1 MMLSI
6 IPSAFFAN
14 AVLLVPT
21 VTAITAGAT
30 GLKGQTYEVSGAPG
44 EVAAGTTV
52 QIYWDDTTTAWDG
65 TKGLLN
71 STTAKA
77 DGSYKVR
84 FKVPEAKKG
93 NHYIWVKAVTTN
105 ELKSSAAFAV
115 NTKVSLSATSG
126 LPGDKITVTAYGF
139 GGSKDIRLVFLDSTE
154 AAFPGWTSA
163 AGTAATLSGDGTTKT
178 FSGTVTDK
186 FIKPGTFTVTPPVL
200 VPSDAMVDSGL
211 GTLSSVAGGTGTINY
226 ITGEYSVTFKTA
238 PAVGV
243 NNIAI
248 AYTVYPTT
256 LGLVYPLN
264 QGSTNSIGTYSAT
277 LTVPAGAIAG
287 ADTVAAVD
295 AVGNEGEKTFN
306 IGSVIAASTTSTTV
320 GSIVTIQGRGFG
332 VGKVIGL
339 VNLPTI
345 IRTGMAATNCA
356 INDLPVGGVVVDA
369 QGRFRMDII
378 IPQGNDEND
387 DYTITVKTDD
397 GLNTATITD
406 FEITALAEVSVT
418 PSYGPQGFSIAVSG
432 VHYTKITDTV
442 ITVDLVTTA
451 GAFLI
456 NIGTVKTLFDGTFSK
471 TFSVPAW
478 IDGSYKIK
486 AYKTTQNIADT
497 VGFRIGS
504 MYIHLSATEGPAGKA
519 VTITGSGFSASK
531 TWNATIGS
539 KTLLSTS
546 AAGAVAVTGL
556 INTLAYIPQM
566 APGTYTVTIWDI
578 DADIKLTASF
588 TVTYNTQIT
597 LTPSTAP
604 NGFNVTV
611 AGKGFKYIAAAPT
624 FVVYNKTSTGATD
637 KSWIFAGASAFNQN
651 YAPIGTA
658 QVNTTGIIRAY
669 WVVPASAVL
678 SKGTYYLNVTDAS
691 GDYMAQATFVVG
703 SKHITATP
711 RKTSFAIGETIS
723 FTLEHT
729 FGLVT
734 SYLKIYDP
742 SGNLV
747 FSGDALATWVSSG
760 DWKIAPYSSQN
771 AGGNPMTIRD
781 DAPTGTWSWKW
792 YDPVAKANVATGTFT
807 VTTSAASETDTKIA
821 ALATQITALQ
831 GAVTTAISG
840 AQTAATQASTDAK
853 AATTAATQAS
863 TDAKAA
869 TTAATAAGTAA
880 TAAGTAATAAGTKAD
895 AATAAANIA
904 ATAAKSAAD
913 AASGLTTL
921 VYAAIGA
928 SLIAALAAIV
938 ALMQIS
944 RKIA

>member
-14 AVLLVPT
+14 AALGTPGT
-21 VTAITAGAT
+21 FTPAGAVLVT
-30 GLKGQTYEVSGAPG
+30 GVKGDWVVVKSAAPG
-44 EVAAGTTV
+44 EVAAGTTI

-77 DGSYKVR
+77 NGSYEVW

-93 NHYIWVKAVTTN
+93 FHFVWVKAVVSG
-105 ELKSSAAFAV
+105 ELKSIALPGFAV
-115 NTKVSLSATSG
+115 TEKVSLSATSG

-139 GGSKDIRLVFLDSTE
+139 GGSKDIRLVFLDSLQPAWRNWASTVVAGE
-154 AAFPGWTSA
+154 AL
-163 AGTAATLSGDGTTKT
+163 GTGDGTTKKFT
-178 FSGTVTDK
+178 GTLVNKPVKPTTVALANGVVEIFTDAA
-186 FIKPGTFTVTPPVL
+186 GTGVL
-200 VPSDAMVDSGL
+200 VGSA
-211 GTLSSVAGGTGTINY
+211 TGTGTINY
-226 ITGEYSVTFKTA
+226 ITGEYELNFFAA
-238 PAVGV
+238 PLALA
-243 NNIAI
+243 AI
-248 AYTVYPTT
+248 TGNYSYYATVA
-256 LGLVYPLN
+256 GSVYPLN
-264 QGSTNSIGTYSAT
+264 QGTTNSIGTYSAT

-287 ADTVAAVD
+287 ADKVAAVD
-295 AVGNEGEKTFN
+295 AVGNEGEKTFT

-339 VNLPTI
+339 VNVPTI

-356 INDLPVGGVVVDA
+356 IKDMPVGGVVVDA

-397 GLNTATITD
+397 NANTATITD

-418 PSYGPQGFSIAVSG
+418 PSYGPQGSSIAVSG

-880 TAAGTAATAAGTKAD
+880 TAAGTKAD